1 MKKNKII
8 AFVLGF
14 VVAFLF
20 TGCDVAPATRQNVVD
35 TKIAT
40 EQILTNQKTPTDID
54 WSLERFNLIK
64 RAYWVNGQRA
74 KADAIP
80 CPLDRPIGYIVLF
93 SDNGSIVGQFTV
105 DGKITSLNSYLSADS
120 DYYESAGSR
129 NYWLADVDGSYGVN
143 VDGIF
148 FFTVDGHYM
157 EWIGNYLYS
166 DVPFEIEDPVLKIQ
180 EE

>member
-8 AFVLGF
+8 ALALGF
-14 VVAFLF
+14 IVAFLF
-20 TGCDVAPATRQNVVD
+20 TGCDESATRQNVTD

-40 EQILTNQKTPTDID
+40 EKILTNQKTPTDID

-74 KADAIP
+74 KADSIP

-120 DYYESAGSR
+120 DYYDGAGYK

-148 FFTVDGHYM
+148 FFTVDGKYV
-157 EWIGNYLYS
+157 EWTGKYLYS
-166 DVPFEIEDPVLKIQ
+166 DIPFEVEDPVLKIQ